1 MTREFRDRVGNQYT
15 NMKSMDW
22 FGDSLQ
28 AWDSLLRESVQHA
41 RILRQTFSVK
51 YVEYEPYTK
60 ASQMFSDLENHT
72 MQVSVLHNT
81 HPLWTTEQN
90 LDFRF
95 AHDILGHWKMGSC
108 HNVFNFIGEVAAFKS
123 QCRYLRNRESKLALQ
138 TEVIGQAAYR
148 GTFGEFGPQ
157 KIGLMKDVIL

>member
-1 MTREFRDRVGNQYT
+1 MTPTKEFRDRVGNQYT
-15 NMKSMDW
+15 NMFDMELSIPVLD
-22 FGDSLQ
+22 
-28 AWDSLLRESVQHA
+28 AWDSLLGESVEHA
-41 RILRQTFSVK
+41 RILRQTFNVE

-60 ASQMFSDLENHT
+60 ASQMFADLENHT

-108 HNVFNFIGEVAAFKS
+108 HNIFSFVGEVADGGDAHPLAGEDDVRHIIELEMVRS
-123 QCRYLRNRESKLALQ
+123 Q
-138 TEVIGQAAYR
+138 V
-148 GTFGEFGPQ
+148 
-157 KIGLMKDVIL
+157 KIPSPEDDVPNAD